1 MVRSS
6 LKIEITFC
14 ILLPFSV
21 NSHLI
26 YLTHTRP
33 NHEKNIVQEL
43 LVNDHLKKSY
53 INLPTLF
60 KYWVNN
66 GYNL

>member
-26 YLTHTRP
+26 YLTHTRS

-53 INLPTLF
+53 VNLPTLF